1 MAAWVSAL
9 KAVLPY
15 VTNIVTAA
23 IPAFT
28 ARKGQDRSAEMTAQ
42 QIAELQS
49 AATHNA
55 ESVRVLAEQ
64 LQRTVSAVEQG
75 AANVDRTLRSLRLL
89 ALASLL
95 IAVIALCA
103 TLFVLVG

>member
-15 VTNIVTAA
+15 VTDVVTAA

-28 ARKGQDRSAEMTAQ
+28 ARKDRSAEVTAQ
-42 QIAELQS
+42 QIAELQV

-55 ESVRVLAEQ
+55 ESVKVLAEQ
-64 LQRTVSAVEQG
+64 LQRTVSALEQG
-75 AANVDRTLRSLRLL
+75 AANVDRTLRRLRVL
-89 ALASLL
+89 AAASLL
-95 IAVIALCA
+95 VAAIALCA
-103 TLFVLVG
+103 ALFVLVG

>member
-1 MAAWVSAL
+1 MAAWLPAL

-28 ARKGQDRSAEMTAQ
+28 ARKGRDRSDGVTAD
-42 QIAELQS
+42 QIAELQG

-55 ESVRVLAEQ
+55 ESVKVLAEQ
-64 LQRTVSAVEQG
+64 LQRTVTAVEQG
-75 AANVDRTLRSLRLL
+75 AVNADRVTRQARLL
-89 ALASLL
+89 AIVALCLALAAS
-95 IAVIALCA
+95 AIALVA
-103 TLFVLVG
+103 LVR

>member
-23 IPAFT
+23 IPVFT
-28 ARKGQDRSAEMTAQ
+28 SRLGQDRSAEVAAK
-42 QIAELQS
+42 QIAELQD

-55 ESVRVLAEQ
+55 TSVKVLAEQ
-64 LQRTVSAVEQG
+64 LQRTVDAVEQG
-75 AANVDRTLRSLRLL
+75 AVNLDRALRRMRLL
-89 ALASLL
+89 AAASLVVAL
-95 IAVIALCA
+95 IALCTA
-103 TLFVLVG
+103 LLAVVG

>member
-28 ARKGQDRSAEMTAQ
+28 ARKGQDRSAEVTAQ

-55 ESVRVLAEQ
+55 ESVKVLAEQ
-64 LQRTVSAVEQG
+64 LQRTVSALEQG
-75 AANVDRTLRSLRLL
+75 AVNTDRTLRRLRLV
-89 ALASLL
+89 AAASLL
-95 IAVIALCA
+95 VALAALCTA
-103 TLFVLVG
+103 LIVLVG

>member
-9 KAVLPY
+9 KTVLPY

-23 IPAFT
+23 
-28 ARKGQDRSAEMTAQ
+28 RRGQDRSAEVTAQ

-55 ESVRVLAEQ
+55 ESVKVLAEQ
-64 LQRTVSAVEQG
+64 LQRTVGALEQG
-75 AANVDRTLRSLRLL
+75 AVNVEREMRRLRVLASAALVLALL
-89 ALASLL
+89 ALCA
-95 IAVIALCA
+95 ALVVVA
-103 TLFVLVG
+103 G

>member
-1 MAAWVSAL
+1 MADWMAAL

-23 IPAFT
+23 IPVFS
-28 ARKGQDRSAEMTAQ
+28 RRGQDRSSETMAQ

-64 LQRTVSAVEQG
+64 LERTVTALEQG
-75 AANVDRTLRSLRLL
+75 AANAERTLRRARLL
-89 ALASLL
+89 ATASLCVAL
-95 IAVIALCA
+95 AALAIAVA
-103 TLFVLVG
+103 VLVR

>member
-1 MAAWVSAL
+1 MAAWVSTL

-28 ARKGQDRSAEMTAQ
+28 SRRGQDRSAEVTTQ

-75 AANVDRTLRSLRLL
+75 AVNVERSLRRLRLL
-89 ALASLL
+89 ASATLL
-95 IAVIALCA
+95 IAVAALCA
-103 TLFVLVG
+103 VLIVLVG

>member
-15 VTNIVTAA
+15 VTNVVTAA

-28 ARKGQDRSAEMTAQ
+28 ARRGDRSAEVMAQ
-42 QIAELQS
+42 QIAELQG

-55 ESVRVLAEQ
+55 ESVKVLAEQ

-75 AANVDRTLRSLRLL
+75 AVNVERALRRLRLL
-89 ALASLL
+89 AAATLL
-95 IAVIALCA
+95 VAAAALCA
-103 TLFVLVG
+103 AMVALVG

>member
-28 ARKGQDRSAEMTAQ
+28 ARKAQDRSAEVTAQ

-55 ESVRVLAEQ
+55 ESIKVLAEQ
-64 LQRTVSAVEQG
+64 LQRTVSAVELG
-75 AANVDRTLRSLRLL
+75 AANVDRALRRLRLV
-89 ALASLL
+89 AAASLL
-95 IAVIALCA
+95 VALTALCA
-103 TLFVLVG
+103 ALIVLVG

>member
-9 KAVLPY
+9 KTVLPY

-28 ARKGQDRSAEMTAQ
+28 ARRGQERSAEVTAQ

-55 ESVRVLAEQ
+55 ESVKVLAEQ
-64 LQRTVSAVEQG
+64 LQRTVGALEQG
-75 AANVDRTLRSLRLL
+75 AVNVEREMRRLRVLASAALVFALL
-89 ALASLL
+89 ALCA
-95 IAVIALCA
+95 ALVVVA
-103 TLFVLVG
+103 G

>member
-28 ARKGQDRSAEMTAQ
+28 SRMGQERSAEVTAQ
-42 QIAELQS
+42 QIAELQN

-55 ESVRVLAEQ
+55 ESVKVLAEQ

-75 AANVDRTLRSLRLL
+75 AVNVDRALRRLRRL
-89 ALASLL
+89 AAASLL
-95 IAVIALCA
+95 VALVALCA
-103 TLFVLVG
+103 ALLVLVG

>member
-1 MAAWVSAL
+1 MAVWVSAL

-15 VTNIVTAA
+15 VTNVVTAA

-28 ARKGQDRSAEMTAQ
+28 ARKGQDRSAEITAQ
-42 QIAELQS
+42 QIAELQD

-55 ESVRVLAEQ
+55 ESVKVLAEQ
-64 LQRTVSAVEQG
+64 LQHTVSALEQG
-75 AANVDRTLRSLRLL
+75 ALNADRALRRLRLL

-95 IAVIALCA
+95 LALVALCA
-103 TLFVLVG
+103 ALAVLVG

>member
-28 ARKGQDRSAEMTAQ
+28 ARKDRSAEVTAQ

-55 ESVRVLAEQ
+55 ESVKVLAEQ
-64 LQRTVSAVEQG
+64 LQRTVSALEQG
-75 AANVDRTLRSLRLL
+75 AVNVERALRRLRLL
-89 ALASLL
+89 ASATLL
-95 IAVIALCA
+95 VAVAALCA
-103 TLFVLVG
+103 ALIVLVG

>member
-15 VTNIVTAA
+15 LTNIVTAA

-28 ARKGQDRSAEMTAQ
+28 ARKGQDRSAEMAAQ

-49 AATHNA
+49 AVTHNA
-55 ESVRVLAEQ
+55 ASVRVLAEQ
-64 LQRTVSAVEQG
+64 LQRTVTALEQG
-75 AANVDRTLRSLRLL
+75 AANVELQLRHLRLL
-89 ALASLL
+89 AAGSLL
-95 IAVIALCA
+95 AALLAFCA
-103 TLFVLVG
+103 ALFAIVG

>member
-15 VTNIVTAA
+15 VANIVSAA

-28 ARKGQDRSAEMTAQ
+28 ARRGQDRSAEVTAQ

-75 AANVDRTLRSLRLL
+75 AVNVERALRRLRLV
-89 ALASLL
+89 ASAALL
-95 IAVIALCA
+95 IAVAALCA
-103 TLFVLVG
+103 VLVVVVG

>member
-9 KAVLPY
+9 KTVLPY

-28 ARKGQDRSAEMTAQ
+28 ARRGQERSAEVTAQ

-55 ESVRVLAEQ
+55 ESVKVLAEQ
-64 LQRTVSAVEQG
+64 LQRTVGALEQG
-75 AANVDRTLRSLRLL
+75 AVNVEREMRRLRVLASAALVLALL
-89 ALASLL
+89 ALCA
-95 IAVIALCA
+95 AL
-103 TLFVLVG
+103 VVVVG

>member
-1 MAAWVSAL
+1 MAVWASAL

-28 ARKGQDRSAEMTAQ
+28 SRMGQDRSAEVTAQ
-42 QIAELQS
+42 QIAELQG

-55 ESVRVLAEQ
+55 ESVKVLAEQ
-64 LQRTVSAVEQG
+64 LQRTVSAIEQG
-75 AANVDRTLRSLRLL
+75 AANVDRALRRLRLL
-89 ALASLL
+89 AAASMLV
-95 IAVIALCA
+95 AVIALCA
-103 TLFVLVG
+103 ALFVVVG

>member
-1 MAAWVSAL
+1 MAAWLPAL

-28 ARKGQDRSAEMTAQ
+28 SRKGQDRSAEVTAQ

-55 ESVRVLAEQ
+55 ESVKVLAEQ
-64 LQRTVSAVEQG
+64 LQRTVTALEQG
-75 AANVDRTLRSLRLL
+75 AVNAERVMRQARLL
-89 ALASLL
+89 AMVALCLALAGL
-95 IAVIALCA
+95 AIAVVAL
-103 TLFVLVG
+103 VR

>member
-28 ARKGQDRSAEMTAQ
+28 ARRGQDRSAEVSAQ

-75 AANVDRTLRSLRLL
+75 AVNVERALRRLRLV
-89 ALASLL
+89 ASAALL
-95 IAVIALCA
+95 IAVAALCA
-103 TLFVLVG
+103 VLVVVVG

>member
-15 VTNIVTAA
+15 VTNVVTAA

-28 ARKGQDRSAEMTAQ
+28 ARKGQDRSAEVTAQ
-42 QIAELQS
+42 QIAELQD

-55 ESVRVLAEQ
+55 ESVKVLAEQ
-64 LQRTVSAVEQG
+64 LQRTVSALEQG
-75 AANVDRTLRSLRLL
+75 AVNADRALRRLRLL
-89 ALASLL
+89 AVASLL
-95 IAVIALCA
+95 VALVALCA
-103 TLFVLVG
+103 ALVVLVG

>member
-9 KAVLPY
+9 KTVLPY

-28 ARKGQDRSAEMTAQ
+28 ARRGQDRSAEVTAQ

-64 LQRTVSAVEQG
+64 LQRTVSALEQG
-75 AANVDRTLRSLRLL
+75 AVNLERAMRRLRVVASV
-89 ALASLL
+89 ALVFAL
-95 IAVIALCA
+95 VALCA
-103 TLFVLVG
+103 TLVVLVG

>member
-1 MAAWVSAL
+1 MAVWVSAL

-28 ARKGQDRSAEMTAQ
+28 ARKGQDRSADVTAQ

-55 ESVRVLAEQ
+55 ESVKVLAEQ
-64 LQRTVSAVEQG
+64 LQRTVSALEQG
-75 AANVDRTLRSLRLL
+75 AVNADRTLRRLRLV
-89 ALASLL
+89 AAASLL
-95 IAVIALCA
+95 VALA
-103 TLFVLVG
+103 ALSTALIVLVG

>member
-1 MAAWVSAL
+1 MAAWLPAL

-28 ARKGQDRSAEMTAQ
+28 ARKGQDRSAEVTAQ

-55 ESVRVLAEQ
+55 ESVKVLAEQ
-64 LQRTVSAVEQG
+64 LQRTVTAVEQG
-75 AANVDRTLRSLRLL
+75 AVNADRVLRQARLL
-89 ALASLL
+89 AIVALCLAFAASA
-95 IAVIALCA
+95 IAVVAL
-103 TLFVLVG
+103 VR

>member
-15 VTNIVTAA
+15 VANIVSAA

-28 ARKGQDRSAEMTAQ
+28 ARRGQDRSTEVTAQ

-75 AANVDRTLRSLRLL
+75 AVNVERALRRLRLV
-89 ALASLL
+89 ASAALL
-95 IAVIALCA
+95 IAVAALCA
-103 TLFVLVG
+103 VLVVVVG

>member
-1 MAAWVSAL
+1 MAAWMPAL

-15 VTNIVTAA
+15 VSNILTTA

-28 ARKGQDRSAEMTAQ
+28 ARKGQERAAELTAQ

-55 ESVRVLAEQ
+55 ESVKVLAAQ
-64 LQRTVSAVEQG
+64 LERTVAALEQG
-75 AANVDRTLRSLRLL
+75 AADAERSLRRANQVAITALCAGLAALVVALL
-89 ALASLL
+89 AL
-95 IAVIALCA
+95 
-103 TLFVLVG
+103 FG

>member
-1 MAAWVSAL
+1 MAAWLPAL

-15 VTNIVTAA
+15 VTNIVSAA

-28 ARKGQDRSAEMTAQ
+28 ARKGQDRAADVTAQ

-55 ESVRVLAEQ
+55 ESVKVLAEQ
-64 LQRTVSAVEQG
+64 LQRTVTAVEQG
-75 AANVDRTLRSLRLL
+75 ADNADRAMRQARLL
-89 ALASLL
+89 ALVAMCLAFAAL
-95 IAVIALCA
+95 AIAVVAL
-103 TLFVLVG
+103 VR

>member
-1 MAAWVSAL
+1 MAAWVAAL

-15 VTNIVTAA
+15 VANIVTAA

-28 ARKGQDRSAEMTAQ
+28 ARKGQDRSAEVTAQ
-42 QIAELQS
+42 QIGELQS

-55 ESVRVLAEQ
+55 ESIKVLAEQ

-75 AANVDRTLRSLRLL
+75 AANVDRALRRLRLV
-89 ALASLL
+89 AAASLL
-95 IAVIALCA
+95 VALTALCA
-103 TLFVLVG
+103 APIALVG

>member
-1 MAAWVSAL
+1 MSAWVSAL

-15 VTNIVTAA
+15 VTNVVTAA

-28 ARKGQDRSAEMTAQ
+28 ARKGQDRSAEVTAQ
-42 QIAELQS
+42 QIAELQG

-55 ESVRVLAEQ
+55 ESVKVLGEQ

-75 AANVDRTLRSLRLL
+75 ALNVERALRRLRLL
-89 ALASLL
+89 AAAALL
-95 IAVIALCA
+95 VALIALCA
-103 TLFVLVG
+103 ALVVLVG

>member
-1 MAAWVSAL
+1 MAAWVTAL

-28 ARKGQDRSAEMTAQ
+28 ARRGQDRSAEVTAQ
-42 QIAELQS
+42 QIGELQS

-55 ESVRVLAEQ
+55 ESVKVLAEQ

-75 AANVDRTLRSLRLL
+75 AVNVEREVRRLRVLAWAALL
-89 ALASLL
+89 FAL
-95 IAVIALCA
+95 VALCA
-103 TLFVLVG
+103 ALVVLVG

>member
-28 ARKGQDRSAEMTAQ
+28 ARKGQDRSAEVTAQ
-42 QIAELQS
+42 QIAELQG
-49 AATHNA
+49 AATRNA
-55 ESVRVLAEQ
+55 ESVKVLAEQ
-64 LQRTVSAVEQG
+64 LQHTVSAVEQG
-75 AANVDRTLRSLRLL
+75 AVNVEREMRRLRALALAALLL
-89 ALASLL
+89 ALVALGA
-95 IAVIALCA
+95 AVL
-103 TLFVLVG
+103 VLVG

>member
-28 ARKGQDRSAEMTAQ
+28 ARRGQDRSAEVTAQ
-42 QIAELQS
+42 QISELQS

-55 ESVRVLAEQ
+55 ESVQVLAEQ
-64 LQRTVSAVEQG
+64 LKRTVSAVEQG
-75 AANVDRTLRSLRLL
+75 AVNVERTLRRLRLL
-89 ALASLL
+89 ASATLLVALA
-95 IAVIALCA
+95 ALCA
-103 TLFVLVG
+103 ALIVLVG

>member
-28 ARKGQDRSAEMTAQ
+28 ARRGQDRSAEVMAQ
-42 QIAELQS
+42 QIAELQG

-55 ESVRVLAEQ
+55 ESVKVLAEQ

-75 AANVDRTLRSLRLL
+75 AVNVERAIRSLRALALAALLL
-89 ALASLL
+89 ALA
-95 IAVIALCA
+95 ALCA
-103 TLFVLVG
+103 ALLVLVG

>member
-28 ARKGQDRSAEMTAQ
+28 ARRGQDRSAEVTAQ
-42 QIAELQS
+42 QIAELQN

-55 ESVRVLAEQ
+55 ESVKVLAEQ
-64 LQRTVSAVEQG
+64 LQRTVNAVEQG
-75 AANVDRTLRSLRLL
+75 AANVDRALRQLRTL
-89 ALASLL
+89 AAASLL
-95 IAVIALCA
+95 AAVIALCA
-103 TLFVLVG
+103 AVFVLVG

>member
-1 MAAWVSAL
+1 MAAWLPAL

-23 IPAFT
+23 LPAFT
-28 ARKGQDRSAEMTAQ
+28 ARKAQDRSDDVAAR

-55 ESVRVLAEQ
+55 ESVKVLAEQ
-64 LQRTVSAVEQG
+64 LQRTVTALEQG
-75 AANVDRTLRSLRLL
+75 AVTADRVMRQARLF
-89 ALASLL
+89 A
-95 IAVIALCA
+95 IIALCLA
-103 TLFVLVG
+103 LTALAVAVVALVR